1 MTAPDVGIDR
11 EALVALCRRLVE
23 RPSPSGHEGEVAA
36 EVERAMVAQGYDEV
50 RVDDLGNV
58 VGVMRG
64 RGRGCV
70 VFDGHLDT
78 VGVGDPAAWASDPFT
93 LTERD
98 GNLYGRGIA
107 DMKGAI
113 AGMLLGVAA
122 LRRAGGDLP
131 ADVVVSCSVCE
142 EVVEGAALGRVLDGV
157 DARAVVIGESTGLR
171 LNVGQ
176 RGRAELM
183 VETTG
188 RPSHSSTP
196 ELGRNAVKMMARV
209 IERLSDVEPARHPVL
224 GAGILE
230 VTDVKSAPYPGL
242 SVVPE
247 YCGATFD
254 RRVLVGEDE
263 ASVLA
268 GIERVLDGLRAADP
282 ALQVRVHV
290 PESDVVTYP
299 GTPLVARKF
308 APAWLFADDHPMVR
322 AGLAALGDAGLPART
337 GTYAFCTNGSES
349 AGRRGIPTV
358 GFGPGSEEQAHRI
371 DEHAALDDLVTAAR
385 GYAALAWG
393 LGTAI
398 RH

>member
-1 MTAPDVGIDR
+1 MVFPAVVIDR
-11 EALVALCRRLVE
+11 DALVALCGRLVG
-23 RPSPSGHEGEVAA
+23 RPSPSGGEGDVAA
-36 EVERAMVAQGYDEV
+36 EVGRVMTELGYDEV
-50 RVDDLGNV
+50 RVDELGNV

-64 RGRGCV
+64 RSRGCV
-70 VFDGHLDT
+70 VFDGHMDT
-78 VGVGDPAAWASDPFT
+78 VGVGRQEAWASDPFT

-98 GNLYGRGIA
+98 GSLYGRGIA

-122 LRRAGGDLP
+122 LRRAAEELP

-142 EVVEGAALGRVLDGV
+142 EVVEGAALGHVLDRV
-157 DARAVVIGESTGLR
+157 DARAVVIGESTDLR

-176 RGRAELM
+176 RGRAELL

-188 RPSHSSTP
+188 LPSHSSTP

-209 IERLSDVEPARHPVL
+209 IERLSDIEPAHHPVL
-224 GAGILE
+224 GVGILE
-230 VTDVKSAPYPGL
+230 VTDVRSAPYPGL

-254 RRVLVGEDE
+254 RRLLVGEDE

-268 GIERVLDGLRAADP
+268 GVERVLKELRAADP
-282 ALQVRVHV
+282 TLTVSVRV

-299 GTPLVARKF
+299 GTPLIARKF
-308 APAWLFADDHPMVR
+308 APAWLFPPDHPLVR
-322 AGLAALGDAGLPART
+322 AGLAALGAAGLPAHL

-358 GFGPGSEEQAHRI
+358 GFGPGSEQQAHRI
-371 DEHAALDDLVTAAR
+371 DEHCAVEDLVAAAR
-385 GYAALAWG
+385 AYAALAWG
-393 LGTAI
+393 LGAAVA
-398 RH
+398 R